1 MPPLQK
7 PEKSFVIGFSDQARV
22 EAMPKPEIPTGF
34 YKLPQTFVTTGAPI
48 VLPKFSEEVDADA
61 CLAIVIGKA
70 GKRIQPAQAWDH
82 VAGVTLLIDITA
94 RDINRREGLTTN
106 NLLGKNFPS
115 STSLGPAMLVQ
126 PTRKELEEMEVELS
140 IDGSVKQKFTLR
152 DCVFTVEQ
160 IIARWSILG
169 IKPGDF
175 LAIGASMA
183 LQGDRLQNPVP
194 LKTGVEP
201 SLLLAGDR
209 RAIPPG
215 RAIGRSTSMK
225 LVTFTHQDQERI
237 GAVDDAG
244 HIVDLERAY
253 AGYLREAEGIPHADQ
268 LAAVVLGREMCE
280 FLQRGEKSLAAAQKA
295 LTYANT
301 KPNNANAGMI
311 FDRQQ
316 VRLMAPV
323 PRARRAGIRGKELFR
338 SRRRNGVKK
347 GPHGSRGLSQAPRH
361 GDRPRR
367 RYPPPAGSEKF
378 GLRGR
383 ARHRHRQA
391 LRRRE

>member
-1 MPPLQK
+1 MKLYLGLTENSPPHLTRVFAEMDGRLVDLNLAYAAYLAQVQGEKTNTYELAAFYFPESIATFLQRGKPALQAFEEVVSFTRKSGTRALHGPAGEKVTYGPTEIRLLPPVQK

-48 VLPKFSEEVDADA
+48 VLPKFSQEVDADA

-70 GKRIQPAQAWDH
+70 GKRIHPTQAWDH
-82 VAGVTLLIDITA
+82 VAGATLLIDITA

-126 PTRKELEEMEVELS
+126 PARKELEGMEVELS

-152 DCVFTVEQ
+152 DCVFTIEQ

-194 LKTGVEP
+194 LKTGSNLRCFSP
-201 SLLLAGDR
+201 
-209 RAIPPG
+209 
-215 RAIGRSTSMK
+215 AIGELSHQVVRS
-225 LVTFTHQDQERI
+225 
-237 GAVDDAG
+237 
-244 HIVDLERAY
+244 
-253 AGYLREAEGIPHADQ
+253 EG
-268 LAAVVLGREMCE
+268 
-280 FLQRGEKSLAAAQKA
+280 
-295 LTYANT
+295 
-301 KPNNANAGMI
+301 
-311 FDRQQ
+311 
-316 VRLMAPV
+316 VR
-323 PRARRAGIRGKELFR
+323 R
-338 SRRRNGVKK
+338 
-347 GPHGSRGLSQAPRH
+347 
-361 GDRPRR
+361 
-367 RYPPPAGSEKF
+367 
-378 GLRGR
+378 
-383 ARHRHRQA
+383 
-391 LRRRE
+391 